1 MRTNY
6 EWPKE
11 VLEGWLTDQS
21 AAASDVYTYSGNKAD
36 WRGIAESPAYS
47 DMIGEIRAEG
57 ERLLDRP
64 IPVLSRD
71 IYDLFETNGN
81 RLIYEGLYFERRSRL
96 TSFALL
102 HCLFPDS
109 AEYRQALIDTIEA
122 VLEEMTWCLP
132 AHMRGNSVDRHIDLF
147 ASETGFALAE
157 ILTITEQSL
166 PSALREDIRVQ
177 IERRIF
183 APYLDDRFPP
193 YHWETADHNWAAVC
207 AGSIGATALLLGI
220 DKKRR
225 AAILH
230 RAIGTMKHYLSGFGE
245 DGACAEGPGYWNYG
259 FGYFVYFA
267 DLLKRA
273 TAEKADLLDSRHVRN
288 IAGFQQKAYLARN
301 RPANFSDASS
311 HVSVNIGLSDYLAS
325 NVEEVSFAPLSIRA
339 GFTDDHCSRFAHALR
354 NLLWF
359 KPQAPRHS
367 DWQSGSWYLP
377 DAQWLISRVSHAS
390 GSFGFAAKGGH
401 NDEPHNHI
409 DVGHFILIAEDDP
422 AFAVDLGSGEYTAQ
436 YFGEGRYQYDCT
448 GAQGHSLPI
457 VNGQLQAVGA
467 DSKASVEWVEQGELA
482 DRLKLELAACY
493 PGSGLATFE
502 REFVWHKTGLPE
514 LELTDTFRF
523 DKEGGTI
530 TEVIVSQCPPF
541 VRPEG
546 QIVLK
551 GSRHSVVLS
560 FEPQSL
566 EVSIIERT
574 YSNHSGQEESY
585 YRIYLISKEEA
596 SLEKTF
602 KLNFKFQEQVES

>member
-6 EWPKE
+6 DWPKE
-11 VLEGWLTDQS
+11 SLVEWLTEQP
-21 AAASDVYTYSGNKAD
+21 AALSDVYTYSGNKAD
-36 WRGIAESPAYS
+36 WSGIAESPAYS

-57 ERLLDRP
+57 ERLLKRP
-64 IPVLSRD
+64 IPVLTRE
-71 IYDLFETNGN
+71 IYDLFEKSGN

-102 HCLFPDS
+102 HCLFPDLP
-109 AEYRQALIDTIEA
+109 AYRQALTDTIEA
-122 VLEEMTWCLP
+122 ILEEMTWCLP
-132 AHMRGNSVDRHIDLF
+132 AHMRGNPVDRHIDLF

-166 PSALREDIRVQ
+166 PSALREEIRAQ
-177 IERRIF
+177 IERRIVT
-183 APYLDDRFPP
+183 PYLDNQYPP

-207 AGSIGATALLLGI
+207 AGSIGATAILLGI
-220 DKKRR
+220 EKER
-225 AAILH
+225 AAAVLY
-230 RAIGTMKHYLSGFGE
+230 RAIGTMNHYLSGFGE

-273 TAEKADLLDSRHVRN
+273 TGGHADLLDSHHVRS
-288 IAGFQQKAYLARN
+288 IAGFQQKAYLAGN

-325 NVEEVSFAPLSIRA
+325 RVEGVDYAPLGIRA

-359 KPQAPRHS
+359 RPEAPRQS
-367 DWQSGSWYLP
+367 DWPSGSWYLA
-377 DAQWLISRVSHAS
+377 DVQWLISRVSNAS

-401 NDEPHNHI
+401 NDEPHNHN
-409 DVGHFILIAEDDP
+409 DVGHFILIADDDP
-422 AFAVDLGSGEYTAQ
+422 AFAADLGSGEYTAQ
-436 YFGEGRYQYDCT
+436 YFGEGRYEYDCT

-467 DSKASVEWVEQGELA
+467 GSKASVDWAERGELA

-493 PGSGLATFE
+493 PGSGLAALE
-502 REFVWHKTGLPE
+502 REFVWRKTGLPE

-523 DKEGGTI
+523 GKEGGAV
-530 TEVIVSQCPPF
+530 TEVIVSKCPPF
-541 VRPEG
+541 VRSEG
-546 QIVLK
+546 QIMLK
-551 GSRHSVVLS
+551 GSRHSVLLCY
-560 FEPQSL
+560 EPQSL
-566 EVSIIERT
+566 DVSIAECV
-574 YSNHSGQEESY
+574 YSNHSGQEEGY
-585 YRIYLISKEEA
+585 YRISLISKDEA